1 LSPDTCSSS
10 GCYKQIVCVLRFFYA
25 KTLKCPF
32 LLEDIPFPRHEQRL
46 PLVLTKKEVEHIL
59 TTCEY
64 RF

>member
-1 LSPDTCSSS
+1 M
-10 GCYKQIVCVLRFFYA
+10 LRFFYA

-46 PLVLTKKEVEHIL
+46 PLVLTKKEVEQIL